1 MHPGSF
7 GSETD
12 DFMEAKYKKEANKKA
27 MYK

>member
-1 MHPGSF
+1 LHPGSF

-12 DFMEAKYKKEANKKA
+12 YFMEAKYKKEANKKA